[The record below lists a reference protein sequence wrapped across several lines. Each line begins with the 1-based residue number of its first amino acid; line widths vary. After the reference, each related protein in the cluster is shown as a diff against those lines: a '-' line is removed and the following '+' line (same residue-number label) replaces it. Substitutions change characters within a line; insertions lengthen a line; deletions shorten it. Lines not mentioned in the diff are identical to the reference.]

1 MPKRSKGPTRANRP
15 TATRTS
21 TGTTAQAMEQR
32 VGAFAEQLGRMVGT
46 IQVKAEGWMDYEPL
60 NKQLASVRDGATH
73 LLEQLAASMIPAT
86 RTKKKTK
93 KRTVAA
99 ARAGN
104 KGRSGGVVDAPG
116 KKHRK
121 QAPADPDAT
130 VARSQRAKKRT
141 ARTTAKTNRHRA
153 RG

>member
-1 MPKRSKGPTRANRP
+1 MAKRSKGPTRADRATAPP
-15 TATRTS
+15 TSAATT
-21 TGTTAQAMEQR
+21 AMEQR

-46 IQVKAEGWMDYEPL
+46 IQVKAEGWTDREALSKP
-60 NKQLASVRDGATH
+60 LASVRDGATQ
-73 LLEQLAASMIPAT
+73 LLEQLAASMTTAT
-86 RTKKKTK
+86 KRKRKTK
-93 KRTVAA
+93 KRAAAA

-121 QAPADPDAT
+121 QAPADPGAT
-130 VARSQRAKKRT
+130 IARSQAARKRT
-141 ARTTAKTNRHRA
+141 ATPMAKTNRHRA